1 MNIQEIVP
9 GRPIE
14 AAAGFPYREQRREQS
29 FIWWGIQVKK
39 KITAET

>member
-1 MNIQEIVP
+1 MQGNHGIRGLMNIQEIVP

-29 FIWWGIQVKK
+29 FIW
-39 KITAET
+39 